1 MTRLRS
7 TAAVH
12 HDGASAGGPPALA
25 VSHLTHRYGSRIAL
39 DDVSLEVAP
48 GSFVALLGPNGGGKS
63 TLFRI
68 AATLLRA
75 SEGSVRVFG
84 ADVVAE
90 APAVRRRIGVVFQ
103 SPALD
108 QRLTVRENLV
118 HHGRLYGLG
127 GAALRTAVD
136 DALERVGLTDRARD
150 LVLRLS
156 GGLKRR
162 AEIAKVLM
170 TRPSLL
176 LLDEPTTG
184 LDPGAR
190 RDLWHDLAAIRET
203 DGTTILLTTHLL
215 DEAAGADRV
224 AILDRGK
231 VIVEGAPDEL
241 TRRVGGDVIRL
252 RAEDPAA
259 LAPRISERL
268 HVTASVV
275 EDEVRIEHDRAHTL
289 AAEIVDAFPGEIRA
303 VHFGRPTLEDV
314 FVRFTGH
321 RFE

>member
-1 MTRLRS
+1 MRP
-7 TAAVH
+7 
-12 HDGASAGGPPALA
+12 SAG
-25 VSHLTHRYGSRIAL
+25 
-39 DDVSLEVAP
+39 
-48 GSFVALLGPNGGGKS
+48 
-63 TLFRI
+63 
-68 AATLLRA
+68 
-75 SEGSVRVFG
+75 SVQVFG
-84 ADVVAE
+84 ADVVRQAH
-90 APAVRRRIGVVFQ
+90 AVRRMLGVVFQ

-127 GAALRTAVD
+127 GGTLRIAVD
-136 DALERVGLTDRARD
+136 DAIARVGLSDRPRD

-170 TRPSLL
+170 TRPKLL
-176 LLDEPTTG
+176 LLDEPMTG

-190 RDLWHDLAAIRET
+190 RDLWRDLTAIRQA

-215 DEAAGADRV
+215 DEAAAADRV
-224 AILDRGK
+224 VILDRGK

-252 RAEDPAA
+252 QAQDPAA
-259 LAPRISERL
+259 LAPRIAERFS
-268 HVTASVV
+268 VAASVV
-275 EDEVRIEHDRAHTL
+275 DDEVRIEHHRAHTL
-289 AAEIVDAFPGEIRA
+289 AAEVVDAFPGEIRA
-303 VHFGRPTLEDV
+303 VQFGRPTLEDV
-314 FVRFTGH
+314 FVHFTGH